1 MRIYEGSPRQ
11 DFEEVLRSMGAYV
24 DANGMREILIL
35 EIPDGFILQGLQLH
49 QSESGWRDAMGRQT
63 KETIRI
69 GDDELSRFMDEGLAR
84 RGQGAPSA
92 DGLGPG
98 YYERALRVVGRY
110 IDEQMPRDVFLLE
123 QDGAFVLRLLM
134 AHQAGDRHV
143 IVEFTRDDVEQ
154 LVANGPSLREPATGK
169 VGPKD

>member
-49 QSESGWRDAMGRQT
+49 ESEGGWRDALGRQT
-63 KETIRI
+63 KETLRI
-69 GDDELSRFMDEGLAR
+69 GDDELSRFMDDGLAR
-84 RGQGAPSA
+84 RGTAPPSV
-92 DGLGPG
+92 DELGPG

-110 IDEQMPRDVFLLE
+110 IDEQSPRDVFLLE

-134 AHQAGDRHV
+134 AHQAGDRHM

-154 LVANGPSLREPATGK
+154 LVAKGPSLREPATGP